1 MFLLFQK
8 VKIYDLVTGT
18 HKESYRGHYNRIQ
31 CIEFEKT
38 QSNDQHSN
46 RVRIISG
53 GDDKRYMCICVCV
66 CVRVCVS
73 VCYCFEKS
81 TFS

>member
-53 GDDKRYMCICVCV
+53 GDDKRYVCICVLLLWEV
-66 CVRVCVS
+66 KI
-73 VCYCFEKS
+73 FLKH
-81 TFS
+81 FL